1 MHVEEYVKV
10 YEIAM
15 NHEKVFEA
23 NVFVNKAG
31 VTDADLCNKIR
42 GTIIRNKDAVKNF
55 LLGAEIELHLEFIPK
70 TNRRKRPGLDSIL

>member
-1 MHVEEYVKV
+1 M
-10 YEIAM
+10 YEIAL
-15 NHEKVFEA
+15 NHQKVSEA

-55 LLGAEIELHLEFIPK
+55 LLGEEIELHLEFIPK
-70 TNRRKRPGLDSIL
+70 TNRRKRSGLDSIL